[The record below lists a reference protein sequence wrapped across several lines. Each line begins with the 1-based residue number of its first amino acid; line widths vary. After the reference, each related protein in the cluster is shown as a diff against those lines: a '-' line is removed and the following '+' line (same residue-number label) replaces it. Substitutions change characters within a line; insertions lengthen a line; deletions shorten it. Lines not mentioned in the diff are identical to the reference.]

1 MPVLRAPFALFL
13 GAFPSDA
20 LLRGMALD
28 RPSGATE
35 HRLGQEIR
43 GRRMTG
49 LTTHILDQA
58 GGKPAAGVTVRVSR
72 RQGAEVSLLA
82 EIRTDADGR
91 ARLVAGET
99 LEVGAYRLEF
109 SIGEHFKASGLPVA
123 DPPFLDVVVIDFAV
137 SNVQQHWHVPLL
149 VSPYGYST
157 YRGS

>member
-1 MPVLRAPFALFL
+1 M
-13 GAFPSDA
+13 S
-20 LLRGMALD
+20 
-28 RPSGATE
+28 
-35 HRLGQEIR
+35 
-43 GRRMTG
+43 G

-58 GGKPAAGVTVRVSR
+58 TGKPASGVTVRVSR
-72 RQGAEVSLLA
+72 RDGPEASLLA

-91 ARLVAGET
+91 ARLVAGEG

-109 SIGEHFKASGLPVA
+109 AIGEYFKASGLPVT

-137 SNVQQHWHVPLL
+137 SNAEQHWHVPLL